1 MTADQKFKHWM
12 RTLIVLFIVLFL
24 YIIIADRHAPLT
36 TEGRVQGYV
45 VQVAPEVSGKVTDV
59 LIENNQSVQKGDVL
73 FTIDDRKYKI
83 ALEQA
88 ELSLRSAYEK
98 EATLYS
104 QREAA
109 LANIARAQATFDN
122 AHREYT
128 RLLTLSK
135 QKVISQSTLD
145 NAFAQNQV
153 SRAALKAE
161 RQNLKVIEAQ
171 LGDQK
176 GQSTAVRIAKN
187 GIEKAQLDLANTA
200 VLAPSDGVV
209 TNLQL
214 EVGTMANTN
223 MPLLTFVPTGSLWVA
238 ADFREKSIANVDK
251 TFHALVTFDANPGS
265 VYDFDL
271 ASRDYGVAAA
281 QQTPNGAL
289 TKVEV
294 NNRWV
299 RDAQRTRVNLTS
311 SEELPPALFVGSR
324 ATIVLYPDN
333 SIFWQLM
340 AQAQIHLASWFHFI
354 Y

>member
-88 ELSLRSAYEK
+88 ELSLQSAYEK

-109 LANIARAQATFDN
+109 LANIARARATFDN
-122 AHREYT
+122 AHREYN

-161 RQNLKVIEAQ
+161 RQNLKVIEA
-171 LGDQK
+171 
-176 GQSTAVRIAKN
+176 
-187 GIEKAQLDLANTA
+187 
-200 VLAPSDGVV
+200 
-209 TNLQL
+209 
-214 EVGTMANTN
+214 
-223 MPLLTFVPTGSLWVA
+223 
-238 ADFREKSIANVDK
+238 
-251 TFHALVTFDANPGS
+251 
-265 VYDFDL
+265 
-271 ASRDYGVAAA
+271 
-281 QQTPNGAL
+281 
-289 TKVEV
+289 
-294 NNRWV
+294 
-299 RDAQRTRVNLTS
+299 
-311 SEELPPALFVGSR
+311 
-324 ATIVLYPDN
+324 
-333 SIFWQLM
+333 
-340 AQAQIHLASWFHFI
+340 
-354 Y
+354 

>member
-1 MTADQKFKHWM
+1 MTAKQKFKHWM

-88 ELSLRSAYEK
+88 ELSLQSAYEK

-109 LANIARAQATFDN
+109 LANIARARATFDN
-122 AHREYT
+122 AHREYN

-238 ADFREKSIANVDK
+238 VDFRE
-251 TFHALVTFDANPGS
+251 NP
-265 VYDFDL
+265 
-271 ASRDYGVAAA
+271 SR
-281 QQTPNGAL
+281 T
-289 TKVEV
+289 
-294 NNRWV
+294 
-299 RDAQRTRVNLTS
+299 
-311 SEELPPALFVGSR
+311 
-324 ATIVLYPDN
+324 
-333 SIFWQLM
+333 
-340 AQAQIHLASWFHFI
+340 
-354 Y
+354 